1 MRVFTVDDRRSVRE
15 WVLER
20 AAADDRVIAAAV
32 IGSLANGGGDRWS
45 DLDLTFGV
53 EDGVA
58 LADVLDDWTHALT
71 AELGGVHLF
80 DLPSHATI
88 YRVFM
93 LPGCLQCDLSFT
105 PASVFGARGPKFE
118 LHFGNVVEHLFA
130 PPPDAGELFGYA
142 VHHALRAR
150 VCIERGRV
158 WQAEYW
164 ISSARDYALNLACR
178 RRDIV
183 AWQGRGFDD
192 LPAGAREPFV
202 KALVGSLE
210 PDELLRA
217 LGCVIEALQHEAE
230 GVAGQAAELEPHLRL
245 LTQAWEV

>member
-1 MRVFTVDDRRSVRE
+1 MRVFTVDDRRSVCE

-20 AAADDRVIAAAV
+20 AAADDRVVAAAV
-32 IGSLANGGGDRWS
+32 IGSLANEGGDRWS

-53 EDGVA
+53 EDGVT
-58 LADVLDDWTHALT
+58 LADVLDEWTHSLT
-71 AELGGVHLF
+71 TELGGVHLF
-80 DLPSHATI
+80 DLPSGATI

-118 LHFGNVVEHLFA
+118 LLFGNVVEHPFA

-178 RRDIV
+178 SRDLI

-192 LPAGAREPFV
+192 LPAGVREPFV

-230 GVAGQAAELEPHLRL
+230 GVAGQAAELEPQLRL
-245 LTQAWEV
+245 LAEAWEV